1 MPAVIHASTNAW
13 REISRVG
20 NDFGSWPLVVVRG
33 SVFSAEV
40 INKDPL
46 RLRLKEFLGFGA
58 GCSYVVL
65 DGVVYSIASRIP
77 LSVAFKGLFR
87 GVPGSRVK
95 REFVVEAGPIIEP
108 ISFREPA

>member
-1 MPAVIHASTNAW
+1 MVVHASVNAW
-13 REISRVG
+13 MEISRVG
-20 NDFGSWPLVVVRG
+20 NEFGSRPLVVVRG

-40 INKDPL
+40 ISEDPL

-58 GCSYVVL
+58 GCSYVI
-65 DGVVYSIASRIP
+65 DGGVVYSIASRIP
-77 LSVAFKGLFR
+77 LSVGFKRLFR